1 MDMFFS
7 LSKIFWFIFDP
18 GNIFV
23 FVLVFVSVMLWLGK
37 RTVVKWSLLVVMFF
51 VLLVSIFPIGDKL
64 LVTLENRFPL
74 VDKVPKDIKGIIVLG
89 GVVNQ
94 FVSDDRGVVSVG
106 SSVERIVYFCKL
118 AKEYPDAKLV
128 FTGGSGNL
136 FDQSLKEADFVAP
149 LMSQLGLDASR
160 VVFESQSRNTWENA
174 VYSKNI
180 MNPAEGELWLI
191 ITSAFHMPRSV
202 GAFRKA
208 GWNVLAYPV
217 DYQTLSTAGQQ
228 LGFNFRGGI
237 NSLAFSAHEW
247 IGLTAY
253 WLTSRSSE
261 FFPRR

>member
-1 MDMFFS
+1 M
-7 LSKIFWFIFDP
+7 
-18 GNIFV
+18 
-23 FVLVFVSVMLWLGK
+23 
-37 RTVVKWSLLVVMFF
+37 
-51 VLLVSIFPIGDKL
+51 
-64 LVTLENRFPL
+64 
-74 VDKVPKDIKGIIVLG
+74 
-89 GVVNQ
+89 
-94 FVSDDRGVVSVG
+94 
-106 SSVERIVYFCKL
+106 
-118 AKEYPDAKLV
+118 KLV
-128 FTGGSGNL
+128 LTGGSGNL
-136 FDQSLKEADFVAP
+136 YDQSLKEADFVTP

-160 VVFESQSRNTWENA
+160 VVFESQCRNTWENA

-253 WLTSRSSE
+253 WLTGRSSE